1 MPRQRRQHHPSTYQ
15 HIIAFMINCAIRIDD
30 SRWQDWLPALTAS
43 QRLDGF
49 ECDAGN
55 FNSQAFVSAVTK
67 HNLHCLHAR
76 DLLPGDSVA
85 ILTHAVEHDAM
96 GALRRNIFDAMVYAA
111 PAETAVFSLQ
121 LRLDRCAEA
130 DFPAQSLRL
139 ASFLQ
144 SLLDAP
150 LDTPYAIAIQVRQ
163 PPPFPQSLE
172 WQRAIDI
179 CGIANSNRI
188 GLCLHFHPDD
198 FTAAPRLS
206 PAQILAECADKLRAI
221 CFHYNPLA
229 GETLFDDE
237 QQEWAALLLQQH
249 YNGLVTFC
257 PEVNASTNPA
267 DLCEDA
273 ESWADFY
280 RAS

>member
-1 MPRQRRQHHPSTYQ
+1 
-15 HIIAFMINCAIRIDD
+15 A
-30 SRWQDWLPALTAS
+30 AS

-76 DLLPGDSVA
+76 DLLPGDSAA

-121 LRLDRCAEA
+121 LRLDRSAEA

-163 PPPFPQSLE
+163 PPPFPKSLE

-198 FTAAPRLS
+198 FTAAPELT
-206 PAQILAECADKLRAI
+206 PAKLLAECVDKLHAI
-221 CFHYNPLA
+221 CFHYNPMA

-237 QQEWAALLLQQH
+237 QQEWAALLLQQN

-257 PEVNASTNPA
+257 PEVNASSNPA
-267 DLCEDA
+267 ALCEDA

>member
-1 MPRQRRQHHPSTYQ
+1 
-15 HIIAFMINCAIRIDD
+15 MINCAIRIND
-30 SRWQDWLPALTAS
+30 SLWQDWLPALAGC

-55 FNSQAFVSAVTK
+55 FNCQSFVNTVTRL
-67 HNLHCLHAR
+67 NLHCLHAR
-76 DLLPGDSVA
+76 DLLPGDSA
-85 ILTHAVEHDAM
+85 TILTHAAEHDAM

-121 LRLDRCAEA
+121 LRLDRGAES

-163 PPPFPQSLE
+163 PPPFPKSLE
-172 WQRAIDI
+172 WQRALAI
-179 CGIANSNRI
+179 CALANSSRI
-188 GLCLHFHPDD
+188 GLCLHFHPED
-198 FTAAPRLS
+198 FIGASEPT
-206 PAQILAECADKLRAI
+206 PAKLLAECADKLHAI

-237 QQEWAALLLQQH
+237 QQEWAALLLQQNYH
-249 YNGLVTFC
+249 GLVIFC
-257 PEVNASTNPA
+257 PEVNASSNPA
-267 DLCEDA
+267 ALCENA

>member
-1 MPRQRRQHHPSTYQ
+1 
-15 HIIAFMINCAIRIDD
+15 MITCAIRINDTH
-30 SRWQDWLPALTAS
+30 WQDWLPALAECH
-43 QRLDGF
+43 RLDGF

-55 FNSQAFVSAVTK
+55 FNNQAFVTALTK
-67 HNLHCLHAR
+67 DNLHCLHAR
-76 DLLPGDSVA
+76 DLLPGDSVT
-85 ILTHAVEHDAM
+85 ILTHAAEHDAM

-121 LRLDRCAEA
+121 LRLDRCPEQ
-130 DFPAQSLRL
+130 DLPAQTLRL

-150 LDTPYAIAIQVRQ
+150 LDTPYALAIQVRQ
-163 PPPFPQSLE
+163 PPPFPQSRE
-172 WQRAIDI
+172 WRRALDL
-179 CGIANSNRI
+179 CAAANSSRI

-198 FTAAPRLS
+198 LIGASGLN
-206 PAQILAECADKLRAI
+206 PAKLLAEGGERLQAI

-229 GETLFDDE
+229 GETLYDDE
-237 QQEWAALLLQQH
+237 QQEWAALLLQQNYH
-249 YNGLVTFC
+249 GLVVFC
-257 PEVNASTNPA
+257 PETHAASEPTA
-267 DLCEDA
+267 LCEDA